1 LYCLIGS
8 LFFIFIN
15 IDFVNEKKIQ
25 QEYQYNIINIV
36 WAQDINGTENIDNII
51 GTISQDKIKGFSG
64 NDTILGKRSRR

>member
-1 LYCLIGS
+1 MSHRI
-8 LFFIFIN
+8 FFIFIN

-36 WAQDINGTENIDNII
+36 WAQDINGTENIDNIT

-64 NDTILGKRSRR
+64 N

>member
-1 LYCLIGS
+1 MSHRI
-8 LFFIFIN
+8 FFIFIN

-51 GTISQDKIKGFSG
+51 GTLSQDKIKGFSG
-64 NDTILGKRSRR
+64 N

>member
-1 LYCLIGS
+1 MSFLVVSHRI
-8 LFFIFIN
+8 FFIFIN

-36 WAQDINGTENIDNII
+36 WAQDINGTENIDNIT

-64 NDTILGKRSRR
+64 N